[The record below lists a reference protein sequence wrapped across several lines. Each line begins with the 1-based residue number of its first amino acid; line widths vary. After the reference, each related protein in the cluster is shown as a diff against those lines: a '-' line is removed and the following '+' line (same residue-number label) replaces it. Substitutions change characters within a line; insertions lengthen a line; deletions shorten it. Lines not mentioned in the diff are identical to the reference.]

1 MAIHIPILIIISPL
15 LAAFLVLLTRK
26 YKIILATTSIIISIV
41 FILTLSSRIL
51 SGDKVIYHLGGWRG
65 PLGISLMIDGLSF
78 FFSLIVLG
86 LGLLVIIYSIPE
98 RHYGRTYYFL
108 LLISLSSMIGISFTA
123 DIFNMYVFYEL
134 LSLVVYLL
142 IAYNEK
148 GMALKASFNYLIMGG
163 VGLSFFLLGIGFLY
177 AMTGTLDISHIAER
191 LPAAFDSSVKM
202 VIMSFVLIATG
213 IGIKIAV
220 FPLHG
225 WLPDAHSMAPSPVSA
240 LLSGITVEIG
250 IYCLIRVIYNVFS
263 TEAFSIIINSSH
275 TILIVLGVV
284 TLLFGAGMALVQTD
298 LKRLLAYSTIN
309 QIGIILIGLGIG
321 TELGLTGALFH
332 VLNHAIMKS
341 ALFFCAG
348 IMITEAGTREVQGLS
363 GFIRQ
368 QPAIVFAFIIASL
381 GMIGIPPTN
390 GFVSKWL
397 ICLAAVEAG
406 YTILAVIILIA
417 SAITAV
423 YYFRVIQVLFSS
435 PSKQNPVLINEGGQI
450 IHGGNFFRT
459 WTIYILVAGCLL
471 LGLVPALGI
480 SLVKP
485 AVSLLL
491 SHVIP

>member
-1 MAIHIPILIIISPL
+1 MPILIIISPL
-15 LAAFLVLLTRK
+15 LAAFLMLLTRK
-26 YKIILATTSIIISIV
+26 YKIILATTSIITSIV
-41 FILTLSSRIL
+41 FILTLSSQIL

-65 PLGISLMIDGLSF
+65 PLGISLVVDGLSF
-78 FFSLIVLG
+78 FFSLIALG

-98 RHYGRTYYFL
+98 RRYGRTYYFL
-108 LLISLSSMIGISFTA
+108 LLISLSSMIGVIYTA

-134 LSLVVYLL
+134 LSLAVYLL
-142 IAYNEK
+142 IAYPK
-148 GMALKASFNYLIMGG
+148 TGVTLRASFNYLIMGG

-177 AMTGTLDISHIAER
+177 AMTGTLNIFHIAER
-191 LPAAFDSSVKM
+191 LPVAFNSSTRM
-202 VIMSFVLIATG
+202 LLMSFVLIATG
-213 IGIKIAV
+213 MGIKIAV

-240 LLSGITVEIG
+240 LLSGVTVKIG
-250 IYCLIRVIYNVFS
+250 IYCLIRMIYSVFS
-263 TEAFSIIINSSH
+263 TETFSILISSH

-284 TLLFGAGMALVQTD
+284 TLLFGTSMALIQTD

-332 VLNHAIMKS
+332 VLNHAIIKGT
-341 ALFFCAG
+341 LFFCAG
-348 IMITEAGTREVQGLS
+348 IMIAETGTRDVQGLS
-363 GFIRQ
+363 GFSRQ

-381 GMIGIPPTN
+381 GMIGIPPIN
-390 GFVSKWL
+390 GFASKWL

-406 YTILAVIILIA
+406 YAVLAVIILMA
-417 SAITAV
+417 SAITAA
-423 YYFRVIQVLFSS
+423 YYFRVIQVLFSGPPRQS
-435 PSKQNPVLINEGGQI
+435 SVLIYKGEQM

-480 SLVKP
+480 SMVKP

>member
-1 MAIHIPILIIISPL
+1 MPILIIISPL
-15 LAAFLVLLTRK
+15 LAAFLMLLIRK
-26 YKIILATTSIIISIV
+26 YKIILATTSIITSIV
-41 FILTLSSRIL
+41 FILTLSSQIL

-65 PLGISLMIDGLSF
+65 PLGISLVVDGLSF
-78 FFSLIVLG
+78 FFSLIALG

-98 RHYGRTYYFL
+98 RRYGRTYYFL
-108 LLISLSSMIGISFTA
+108 LLISLSSMIGVIYTA

-134 LSLVVYLL
+134 LSLAVYLL
-142 IAYNEK
+142 IAYPK
-148 GMALKASFNYLIMGG
+148 TGVTLRASFNYLIMGG

-177 AMTGTLDISHIAER
+177 AMTGTLNIFHIAER
-191 LPAAFDSSVKM
+191 LPVAFNSSTRM
-202 VIMSFVLIATG
+202 LLMSFVLIATG
-213 IGIKIAV
+213 MGIKIAV

-240 LLSGITVEIG
+240 LLSGVTVKIG
-250 IYCLIRVIYNVFS
+250 IYCLIRMIYSVFS
-263 TEAFSIIINSSH
+263 TETFSILISSH

-284 TLLFGAGMALVQTD
+284 TLLFGTSMALIQTD

-332 VLNHAIMKS
+332 VLNHAIMKGN
-341 ALFFCAG
+341 LFFCAG
-348 IMITEAGTREVQGLS
+348 IMIAETGTRDVQGLS
-363 GFIRQ
+363 GFSRQ

-381 GMIGIPPTN
+381 GMIGIPPIN
-390 GFVSKWL
+390 GFASKWL

-406 YTILAVIILIA
+406 YAVLAVIILMA
-417 SAITAV
+417 SAITAA
-423 YYFRVIQVLFSS
+423 YYFRVIQVLFSGPPRQS
-435 PSKQNPVLINEGGQI
+435 SVLIYKGEQM

-480 SLVKP
+480 SMVKP

>member
-15 LAAFLVLLTRK
+15 LAAFFVLLTRK
-26 YKIILATTSIIISIV
+26 YKIILAISSLITSILFIS
-41 FILTLSSRIL
+41 TLSSRIL
-51 SGDKVIYHLGGWRG
+51 SGDKVTYHLGGWQG
-65 PLGISLMIDGLSF
+65 PLGISLVIDGLSF

-98 RHYGRTYYFL
+98 RRYGRTYYFL
-108 LLISLSSMIGISFTA
+108 LLISLSSMIGISYTA

-134 LSLVVYLL
+134 LSLAVYLL
-142 IAYNEK
+142 IAYNKK
-148 GMALKASFNYLIMGG
+148 GMALRASFNYLIMGG

-177 AMTGTLDISHIAER
+177 AMTGTLDIYHIAER
-191 LPAAFDSSVKM
+191 LPAAFDSSTRM

-213 IGIKIAV
+213 MGIKIAV
-220 FPLHG
+220 FPLHS
-225 WLPDAHSMAPSPVSA
+225 WLPDAHSMAPSPISA

-250 IYCLIRVIYNVFS
+250 IYCLIRVIYSLFS
-263 TEAFSIIINSSH
+263 TETFSTIISSSH

-284 TLLFGAGMALVQTD
+284 TLLFGAGMALAQTD

-332 VLNHAIMKS
+332 VLNHAIMKG

-348 IMITEAGTREVQGLS
+348 IMIAEAGTRDVQGLS
-363 GFIRQ
+363 GFSRQ
-368 QPAIVFAFIIASL
+368 QPAIVFAFTITSL

-390 GFVSKWL
+390 GFISKWL

-406 YTILAVIILIA
+406 YAVLAVIILIA
-417 SAITAV
+417 SAITAA

-435 PSKQNPVLINEGGQI
+435 PSKQCPVLIHEGGQM
-450 IHGGNFFRT
+450 IHEGNFFRT

-471 LGLVPALGI
+471 LGIVPALGI

>member
-1 MAIHIPILIIISPL
+1 M
-15 LAAFLVLLTRK
+15 LLTRK
-26 YKIILATTSIIISIV
+26 YKIILATTSIITSIV
-41 FILTLSSRIL
+41 FILTLSSQIL

-65 PLGISLMIDGLSF
+65 PLGISLVVDGLSF
-78 FFSLIVLG
+78 FFSLIALG

-98 RHYGRTYYFL
+98 RRYGRTYYFL
-108 LLISLSSMIGISFTA
+108 LLISLSSMIGVIYTA

-134 LSLVVYLL
+134 LSLAVYLL
-142 IAYNEK
+142 IAYPK
-148 GMALKASFNYLIMGG
+148 TGVTLRASFNYLIMGG

-177 AMTGTLDISHIAER
+177 AMTGTLDIFHIAER
-191 LPAAFDSSVKM
+191 LPVAFNSSTRM
-202 VIMSFVLIATG
+202 LLMSFVLIATG
-213 IGIKIAV
+213 MGIKIAV

-240 LLSGITVEIG
+240 LLSGVTVKIG
-250 IYCLIRVIYNVFS
+250 IYCLIRVVYTVFGK
-263 TEAFSIIINSSH
+263 EIFLLISSH
-275 TILIVLGVV
+275 NILMVLGVV
-284 TLLFGAGMALVQTD
+284 SLLFGASMALAQKD

-309 QIGIILIGLGIG
+309 QLGIVLIGLGIG

-341 ALFFCAG
+341 TLFFCAG
-348 IMITEAGTREVQGLS
+348 IMIAETGTREVQGLN
-363 GFIRQ
+363 GFSRQ
-368 QPAIVFAFIIASL
+368 QPVITFAFVIASL
-381 GMIGIPPTN
+381 GMIGIPPIN
-390 GFVSKWL
+390 GFASKWL

-406 YTILAVIILIA
+406 YTFLVVIILTA
-417 SAITAV
+417 SAIAAA
-423 YYFRVIQVLFSS
+423 YYFRVIQVLFSG
-435 PSKQNPVLINEGGQI
+435 PPKQSSVLIYEGGQM

-480 SLVKP
+480 SMVKP

>member
-1 MAIHIPILIIISPL
+1 LAIHIPILIIISPL

-26 YKIILATTSIIISIV
+26 YKIILATTSIIASIV
-41 FILTLSSRIL
+41 FISTLSSRIL
-51 SGDKVIYHLGGWRG
+51 SGDKITYHLGGWQG
-65 PLGISLMIDGLSF
+65 PLGVSLVIDGLSF
-78 FFSLIVLG
+78 FFSSIVLG

-98 RHYGRTYYFL
+98 RRYSRTYYFL
-108 LLISLSSMIGISFTA
+108 LLISLSSMIGIIYTA

-142 IAYNEK
+142 IAYNMK
-148 GMALKASFNYLIMGG
+148 GMALRASFNYLIMGG

-177 AMTGTLDISHIAER
+177 AMTGTLDIYHTAEQ
-191 LPAAFDSSVKM
+191 LPTAFNSSTRM

-213 IGIKIAV
+213 MGIKIAV

-240 LLSGITVEIG
+240 LLSGVTVKIG
-250 IYCLIRVIYNVFS
+250 IYCLIRMIYSVFS
-263 TEAFSIIINSSH
+263 TETFSIISSSH

-284 TLLFGAGMALVQTD
+284 TLLFGASMALVQTD

-309 QIGIILIGLGIG
+309 QIGIIFIGLGIG

-332 VLNHAIMKS
+332 VLNHAIMKGT
-341 ALFFCAG
+341 LFFCTG
-348 IMITEAGTREVQGLS
+348 IMIADAGTRDVQGLS
-363 GFIRQ
+363 GFGRQ
-368 QPAIVFAFIIASL
+368 QPAITFAFIIASL

-397 ICLAAVEAG
+397 ICLAAAEAG
-406 YTILAVIILIA
+406 YTILVVIILMA
-417 SAITAV
+417 SAITAA
-423 YYFRVIQVLFSS
+423 YYFRVIQVLFIGPPKQSS
-435 PSKQNPVLINEGGQI
+435 VLIYEGKQM
-450 IHGGNFFRT
+450 IHGGNFFKSLP
-459 WTIYILVAGCLL
+459 IYILVAGCLL

-480 SLVKP
+480 SMLKP

>member
-26 YKIILATTSIIISIV
+26 YKIILAISSLITSILFIS
-41 FILTLSSRIL
+41 TLSSRIL
-51 SGDKVIYHLGGWRG
+51 SGDKVTYHLGGWQG
-65 PLGISLMIDGLSF
+65 PLGISLVIDGLSF

-98 RHYGRTYYFL
+98 RRYGRTYYFL
-108 LLISLSSMIGISFTA
+108 LLISLSSMIGISYTA

-134 LSLVVYLL
+134 LSLAVYLL
-142 IAYNEK
+142 IAYNKK
-148 GMALKASFNYLIMGG
+148 GMALRASFNYLIMGG

-177 AMTGTLDISHIAER
+177 AMTGTLDIYHIAER
-191 LPAAFDSSVKM
+191 LPAAFDSSTRM
-202 VIMSFVLIATG
+202 VLMSFVLITIG
-213 IGIKIAV
+213 MGIKIAV
-220 FPLHG
+220 FPLHS

-250 IYCLIRVIYNVFS
+250 IYCLIRVIYSLFS
-263 TEAFSIIINSSH
+263 TETFSTIISSSH
-275 TILIVLGVV
+275 TILIILGVV

-309 QIGIILIGLGIG
+309 QIGIIFIGLGIG
-321 TELGLTGALFH
+321 TELGLIGALFH
-332 VLNHAIMKS
+332 VLNHAIMKGT
-341 ALFFCAG
+341 LFFCAG
-348 IMITEAGTREVQGLS
+348 IMIAEAGTRDVQGLS
-363 GFIRQ
+363 GFSRQ
-368 QPAIVFAFIIASL
+368 QPAIVFAFTIASL

-390 GFVSKWL
+390 GFISKWL

-406 YTILAVIILIA
+406 YAVLAVIILMA
-417 SAITAV
+417 SAITAA
-423 YYFRVIQVLFSS
+423 YYFRVIQVLFSGPPKQS
-435 PSKQNPVLINEGGQI
+435 PAFIYEGGQMI
-450 IHGGNFFRT
+450 YRANFFSS
-459 WTIYILVAGCLL
+459 WAIYILVAGCLL

-480 SLVKP
+480 SMVKP

>member
-191 LPAAFDSSVKM
+191 LPAAFDSSIKM

-220 FPLHG
+220 FPLHS

-263 TEAFSIIINSSH
+263 TEAFSIIINSGH

-284 TLLFGAGMALVQTD
+284 TLLFGAGMALAQTD

-309 QIGIILIGLGIG
+309 QIGIIFIGLGIG

-332 VLNHAIMKS
+332 ILNHAIMKS

-368 QPAIVFAFIIASL
+368 QPFIVFAFTIASL

-406 YTILAVIILIA
+406 YTILVVIILIA
-417 SAITAV
+417 SAIAAA
-423 YYFRVIQVLFSS
+423 YYFRVIQVLFSDS
-435 PSKQNPVLINEGGQI
+435 SKQNPVLSYEGGQT

-459 WTIYILVAGCLL
+459 WTIYILVTGCLL

>member
-1 MAIHIPILIIISPL
+1 LAIHIPILIIISPL
-15 LAAFLVLLTRK
+15 LAAFFVLLTRK
-26 YKIILATTSIIISIV
+26 YKIILATTSIITSIV
-41 FILTLSSRIL
+41 FISTLSSQIL
-51 SGDKVIYHLGGWRG
+51 SGNKVIYHLGGWQG
-65 PLGISLMIDGLSF
+65 PLGISLVIDGLSF
-78 FFSLIVLG
+78 FFSLIVLS

-108 LLISLSSMIGISFTA
+108 LLISLSSMIGISYTA

-142 IAYNEK
+142 IAYNKK
-148 GMALKASFNYLIMGG
+148 GMALRASFNYLIMGG

-177 AMTGTLDISHIAER
+177 TMTGTLDIYHIAER
-191 LPAAFDSSVKM
+191 LPAAFDSSMKM

-225 WLPDAHSMAPSPVSA
+225 WLPDAHSMAPSPISA

-250 IYCLIRVIYNVFS
+250 IYCLIRVIYSVFS
-263 TEAFSIIINSSH
+263 AEMFSIISSSY

-284 TLLFGAGMALVQTD
+284 TLLFGAGMALAQTD

-309 QIGIILIGLGIG
+309 QIGIIFIGLGIG

-341 ALFFCAG
+341 TLFFCAG
-348 IMITEAGTREVQGLS
+348 IMIAEAGTRDVQGLS
-363 GFIRQ
+363 DFNRQ
-368 QPAIVFAFIIASL
+368 QPAIVFAFLIASL

-406 YTILAVIILIA
+406 HAVLAVIILMA
-417 SAITAV
+417 SAVTAV
-423 YYFRVIQVLFSS
+423 YYFRVIQMLFSG
-435 PSKQNPVLINEGGQI
+435 PPKQNPVLIHEGGQM
-450 IHGGNFFRT
+450 IHGGNFFRI

-480 SLVKP
+480 SMVKP

>member
-1 MAIHIPILIIISPL
+1 LSIHIPILIIISPL

-26 YKIILATTSIIISIV
+26 YKIILATTSIITSIV
-41 FILTLSSRIL
+41 FISTLSSRIL
-51 SGDKVIYHLGGWRG
+51 SGEKVTYHLGGWQG
-65 PLGISLMIDGLSF
+65 PLGISLVIDGLSF
-78 FFSLIVLG
+78 FFSLIALG
-86 LGLLVIIYSIPE
+86 LGLLVIVYSIPE
-98 RHYGRTYYFL
+98 RRYGRTYYFL
-108 LLISLSSMIGISFTA
+108 LLISLSSMIGISYTS

-142 IAYNEK
+142 IAYNMK
-148 GMALKASFNYLIMGG
+148 GMALRASFNYLIMGG

-177 AMTGTLDISHIAER
+177 AMTGTLDIYHIAEQ
-191 LPAAFDSSVKM
+191 LPAAFDSSMKM
-202 VIMSFVLIATG
+202 VIMSFVLIVTG

-225 WLPDAHSMAPSPVSA
+225 WLPDAHSMAPSPISA

-250 IYCLIRVIYNVFS
+250 IYCLIRVVYSIFS
-263 TEAFSIIINSSH
+263 AEAFSIISSSH

-284 TLLFGAGMALVQTD
+284 TLLFGAGMALAQTD

-309 QIGIILIGLGIG
+309 QIGIIFIGLGIG

-332 VLNHAIMKS
+332 VLNHAIMKG

-348 IMITEAGTREVQGLS
+348 IMIAKAGTRDVQGLS
-363 GFIRQ
+363 GFSRQ

-406 YTILAVIILIA
+406 YTILAVIILMA

-423 YYFRVIQVLFSS
+423 YYFRVIQVLFSG
-435 PSKQNPVLINEGGQI
+435 PPKQNPVLINEGGQM
-450 IHGGNFFRT
+450 IHRGNFFRT

-471 LGLVPALGI
+471 FGLVPALGI
-480 SLVKP
+480 SMVKP

>member
-1 MAIHIPILIIISPL
+1 LAIHIPILIIISPL

-26 YKIILATTSIIISIV
+26 YKIILATTSIITSIV
-41 FILTLSSRIL
+41 FISTLSSRIL
-51 SGDKVIYHLGGWRG
+51 SGDKVTYHLGGWQG
-65 PLGISLMIDGLSF
+65 PLGISLVIDGLSF
-78 FFSLIVLG
+78 FFSSIVLG
-86 LGLLVIIYSIPE
+86 LGLLVIIYSISE
-98 RHYGRTYYFL
+98 RRYGRTYYFL
-108 LLISLSSMIGISFTA
+108 LLISLSSMIGVIYTA

-134 LSLVVYLL
+134 LSLAVYLL
-142 IAYNEK
+142 IAYPK
-148 GMALKASFNYLIMGG
+148 TGVTFRASFNYLIMGG

-191 LPAAFDSSVKM
+191 LPAAFDSSTRM
-202 VIMSFVLIATG
+202 VLMSFVLIATG
-213 IGIKIAV
+213 MGIKIAV

-250 IYCLIRVIYNVFS
+250 IYCLIRAIYSVFS
-263 TEAFSIIINSSH
+263 TEAFSIIISGSH

-284 TLLFGAGMALVQTD
+284 TLLFGTGMALVQTD

-332 VLNHAIMKS
+332 VLNHAIMKG

-348 IMITEAGTREVQGLS
+348 IMITEAGTRDVQGFS
-363 GFIRQ
+363 GFSRQ

-381 GMIGIPPTN
+381 GMIGIPPIN
-390 GFVSKWL
+390 GFASKWL

-406 YTILAVIILIA
+406 YAVLAVIILMA
-417 SAITAV
+417 SAITAA
-423 YYFRVIQVLFSS
+423 YYFRVIQVLFSG
-435 PSKQNPVLINEGGQI
+435 PPKQSSVLIYKEEQM

-480 SLVKP
+480 SMVKP